1 MCARAASETKNPAM
15 HDDDMDDVCT
25 FNIDPV
31 PLHNIFELE

>member
-15 HDDDMDDVCT
+15 HDDDMDDDCT
-25 FNIDPV
+25 FIIDPE